1 MSEAKFRRVALPE
14 IADGRGRLM
23 FVEETRHIPFPVRR
37 LFSIYDVA
45 PGMTRGGHAH
55 RQQQQFLIMVSGAC
69 NVVIDDGRA
78 RASEIL
84 DSPTQGLHIP
94 AGLWVELEDFTA
106 GAIAVVL
113 ASDLYDEA
121 DYVRNYDEFKR
132 LKAIA

>member
-1 MSEAKFRRVALPE
+1 MSEPGYERIALPE
-14 IADGRGRLM
+14 VANARGRLM
-23 FVEETRHIPFPVRR
+23 FAEEARHIPFPVRR
-37 LFSIYDVA
+37 LFAIYGVV

-55 RQQQQFLIMVSGAC
+55 REQQQFLIMLSGAC

-78 RASEIL
+78 RVSEL
-84 DSPTQGLHIP
+84 MDGPTQGLHIP
-94 AGLWVELEDFTA
+94 AGLWIELEDFTA

-132 LKAIA
+132 RKAIA